1 MMQQRHT
8 TRGLVLLLAIVLC
21 SLGAQAQR
29 WNWVVPAT
37 GPSFDEVWSMGI
49 APGGDLHLTGSFSDS
64 LDFSGQVVTSYGN
77 YDIFTARYN
86 NKGQILA
93 ANGHGGFDVDDAQ
106 SIVVDK
112 NGNYYFA
119 GSFAVEALIAGEL
132 IEAIDVTSTDMFVA
146 KFDKLGSLQW
156 IKVFGSPTYDE
167 GAPYVAVDS
176 LGSVYVTGGVGGRGQ
191 FDTKSYQS
199 VGKLDAFVAK
209 MSANGEFVWVQG
221 SGSTE
226 NDMGTAISVSP
237 NGDRIYASGTFIGQ
251 VNFGGV
257 ATIESFVNKAD
268 FFVRAFDAN
277 GSTRWVKRI
286 GYSGTDRYI
295 TSTTQTDGKLVLTG
309 AMSQTTTFD
318 TQTLTANGENASDF
332 FLCRMNKDGAIELLK
347 NYGGIFED
355 VGMSIAVDAKN
366 NVFIGGFYD
375 STTTVGGNIEE
386 AVGGRDGFAT
396 RIMFNGEIDWLRS
409 CGGPY
414 DDEIRAIVI
423 DSKNI
428 PYVTGVFDTWAMF
441 EDVKLTGNRFS
452 DVFVAALD
460 CGPSTALKPRKTQLD
475 ICEGQDSLIQARF
488 GYPNYEWYVNG
499 IKDATVT
506 SYTFATG
513 KLEQGTFQIFSRVT
527 GFDDC
532 VKNTDTITVVVRK
545 GLPVPTI
552 TKVGN
557 ELRCS
562 VDDVMYQW
570 YREGN
575 KLNGQTGQTV
585 VVSGDGLYRVQIM
598 DSTGCD
604 RWSENFLVG
613 TTSVFEDESGSIVTL
628 YPNPTQGQ
636 VTIAGAAGAEIT
648 VTDMLGRVVV
658 RLQNA
663 ADLQLVS
670 IDGANGTYAVTLRS
684 GNAVHTMLVTKQ

>member
-8 TRGLVLLLAIVLC
+8 KRLLVLFLAIVVC
-21 SLGAQAQR
+21 SIGAHAQR

-49 APGGDLHLTGSFSDS
+49 APGGDLHLVGTFSDS
-64 LDFSGQVVTSYGN
+64 MNFSGQVVSAYGN

-93 ANGHGGFDVDDAQ
+93 ANGHGGFDIDDAQ

-112 NGNYYFA
+112 NGNYYFG

-132 IEAIDVTSTDMFVA
+132 IDALDESSTDMFVA

-156 IKVFGSPTYDE
+156 VKVFGSPTYDE
-167 GAPYVAVDS
+167 GPPFLAVDS
-176 LGSVYVTGGVGGRGQ
+176 LGSVYVAGGVGGRGQ
-191 FDTKSYQS
+191 FGSKSYQS

-209 MSANGEFVWVQG
+209 MAANGDFVWVQG

-251 VNFGGV
+251 VNFGGNN
-257 ATIESFVNKAD
+257 TIESFAGMAD

-286 GYSGTDRYI
+286 GYSGPDRYI
-295 TSTTQTDGKLVLTG
+295 SSTTQTDGKLVLTG

-318 TQTLTANGENASDF
+318 TQTLTANGENASDI
-332 FLCRMNKDGAIELLK
+332 FLCRMSKDGAIELLK
-347 NYGGIFED
+347 NYGGTFED
-355 VGMSIAVDAKN
+355 VGYSVAVDAKN
-366 NVFIGGFYD
+366 NVFIGGYYD
-375 STTTVGGNIEE
+375 STTTIGANVEE
-386 AVGGRDGFAT
+386 SAGGRDGFAA
-396 RIMFNGEIDWLRS
+396 RIMFNGDIDWIRS

-423 DSKNI
+423 DAKNV
-428 PYVTGVFDTWAMF
+428 PYVTGIFETWAMF
-441 EDVKLTGNRFS
+441 EDVKLVGERFI

-460 CGPSTALKPRKTQLD
+460 CGPSTMLKPRKEQLD

-499 IKDATVT
+499 TKDPSVV
-506 SYTFATG
+506 SYTYITG
-513 KLEQGTFQIFSRVT
+513 GLTEGTYQVYARVT

-545 GLPVPTI
+545 GLPVPTV
-552 TKVGN
+552 TRVGD

-570 YREGN
+570 YREGV
-575 KLNGQTGQTV
+575 KINGQTGQTV
-585 VVSGDGLYRVQIM
+585 AINGDGLYRVQII

-604 RWSENFLVG
+604 RWSADFLVG
-613 TTSVFEDESGSIVTL
+613 TTSVFSDESGSVVTL
-628 YPNPTQGQ
+628 YPNPTQGA
-636 VTIAGAAGAEIT
+636 VTIAGATGAEIT

-663 ADLQLVS
+663 SEIQHVS
-670 IDGANGTYAVTLRS
+670 IDGANGTYAVTLR
-684 GNAVHTMLVTKQ
+684 NAGKVHTMLVTKQ